1 MPARNRNFIIQ
12 WGDDFQRQINLRS
25 GPEADIA
32 EFTGEFIIRNDDGTE
47 LHSADTTNGQLVL
60 HNGYIDIDIGDAV
73 ITALDLS
80 GLSRSGTIA
89 EPAPCDEIPYSA
101 TGPLANYVLR
111 VTSTSGISTTLL
123 TGQCVFAGV
132 V

>member
-12 WGDDFQRQINLRS
+12 WGDDFLRQINLRS

-32 EFTGEFIIRNDDGTE
+32 DFTGEFIVRNDDGTD
-47 LHSADTTNGQLVL
+47 LLVADTDNGRLVL
-60 HNGYIDIDIGDAV
+60 HNGYIDIDIGAAV
-73 ITALDLS
+73 ITALELA
-80 GLSRSGTIA
+80 GLSRTGTLA

-111 VTSTSGISTTLL
+111 VTSVGGINTTLL

>member
-12 WGDDFQRQINLRS
+12 WSDDFQRQINLRS

-32 EFTGEFIIRNDDGTE
+32 DFTGEFIVRNDDGTD
-47 LHSADTTNGQLVL
+47 LLVADTDNGRLVL
-60 HNGYIDIDIGDAV
+60 HNGYIDIEIGDAV

-80 GLSRSGTIA
+80 GLSRTGTLA
-89 EPAPCDEIPYSA
+89 EPAALDEMPYSA
-101 TGPLANYVLR
+101 SGPLANYVLR
-111 VTSTSGISTTLL
+111 VTGAGITTTLL
-123 TGQCVFAGV
+123 AGLCVFAGV